1 MAGQKIVSDD
11 EFIDALRK
19 SGGSV
24 RGAAKLL
31 PISRQSIATR
41 KATLIKRGLWKERD
55 LPHLVPDGYKVK
67 GKSVLYR
74 PDGSEVISW
83 VKSDVDKERQ
93 VELMREVVNSFLAQM
108 PKAEKI
114 PIRSTS
120 CHIANDN
127 LVNCYIL
134 TDYHLGMMAWGEETG
149 GDDMDL
155 AKSTTMLMQWIDE
168 AVRRAPDADTGI
180 LAQLGDFL
188 HWDGLD
194 AVTPASKHVLDAD
207 TRFSKV
213 VRTAIVLMRYCIS
226 KMLMKYNRVHLIQTG
241 GNHDPASTIWL
252 REMFGVFYEGDS
264 RVTVDLSPE
273 LYYAYEW
280 GQTSLYFH
288 HGHKRNIKN
297 AAETFITRF
306 RETYGRTKYSY
317 GHLGHL
323 HSDEVAEHT
332 GIRMERHRTLSP
344 PDAYSAHA
352 GYSSGRDSKVIT
364 YHKEFGEVSR
374 LTISPEMLK

>member
-1 MAGQKIVSDD
+1 
-11 EFIDALRK
+11 
-19 SGGSV
+19 
-24 RGAAKLL
+24 
-31 PISRQSIATR
+31 
-41 KATLIKRGLWKERD
+41 
-55 LPHLVPDGYKVK
+55 
-67 GKSVLYR
+67 
-74 PDGSEVISW
+74 
-83 VKSDVDKERQ
+83 
-93 VELMREVVNSFLAQM
+93 M
-108 PKAEKI
+108 PKAEPVISGKI
-114 PIRSTS
+114 SGNELSNGGGLDSNPVKSG
-120 CHIANDN
+120 N
-127 LVNCYIL
+127 LINCYIL

-226 KMLMKYNRVHLIQTG
+226 KMLMKYNRVHIIQTG

-252 REMFGVFYEGDS
+252 REMFGVFYEGDP

-297 AAETFITRF
+297 AAETFVTRF
-306 RETYGRTKYSY
+306 REVYGRTKYSY

-332 GIRMERHRTLSP
+332 GIRMERHRTLAP

-352 GYSSGRDSKVIT
+352 GYSAGRDSKVIT